1 MGDLIPQLPTGSAL
15 FIFVICLAIGCFVI
29 VRYCLDQFDK
39 PIAGPD
45 DKMPWDFVRPHRLT
59 SRQQYLTGFVIYCS
73 IILLIFVVV
82 SVLIGPGS
90 FFVVVNAITAALTQT
105 GLPEATKV
113 SANGLQDYPTFP
125 IVVAFYI
132 VGLNPNLPTVLNF
145 ELPVRKLAHQLA
157 YIPKNMDR
165 IFNYMRFSQF
175 DLPEDKVTEAYTA
188 ADLRRPK
195 FDGDDLKPI
204 QPLFDRVV
212 VLYAEAAAL
221 SGDVNLH
228 DAEKLVQQL
237 DLDPFKQYRNEIQGV
252 GGNLQGI
259 DSRLLDL
266 AGLQDGERQRTV
278 QSVQRDLTRNLEVL
292 YVIFACAS
300 TVQDLGRISDRLR
313 AIGFTTRFPAGTEIP
328 WNPILRVIGAAA
340 VVLLIAYEIAA
351 NTWLG
356 DTVRSSIPPT
366 TAGILYVL
374 FTILFVHAFA
384 IGQAL
389 YVRAHLI
396 ASDDYFSET
405 GRGNPVAYV
414 KIAWRCWY
422 VSVLW
427 YLLLWVF
434 NLAAMPLA
442 LGPGTIIGYYVAT
455 YFVWAAVPAWC
466 GAMTAYTIDRPSD
479 TLAQRVASSVMLGAS
494 MGLVAVL
501 VVQAAPDMGSVIGT
515 LTAQHPP
522 AGAAGAAATN
532 IAAATEGT
540 ISLPARNN
548 AEIWY
553 EIFNMVVYGGLGVVI
568 GFGLPAALRRYWR
581 SLEEQLPE
589 QIGLLR
595 ANVLR
600 YFQDAQ
606 QFNDWLNTTSD
617 ELDKHSPLDVLA
629 EAGGVTRLTALVG
642 RMRRKNRGS

>member
-1 MGDLIPQLPTGSAL
+1 MGNLIPQLPTGSAL
-15 FIFVICLAIGCFVI
+15 VIFVICLVIGCFVI
-29 VRYCLDQFDK
+29 IRYCLDQFDK

-73 IILLIFVVV
+73 IILFI
-82 SVLIGPGS
+82 
-90 FFVVVNAITAALTQT
+90 FFVVVLVGPGNFSVIISAIGAAVTQQ
-105 GLPEATKV
+105 PEL
-113 SANGLQDYPTFP
+113 SAPTTLSTYSLADIPTFP

-132 VGLNPNLPTVLNF
+132 VGLNPNLPKALDF

-175 DLPEDKVTEAYTA
+175 DLPEDKVAEAYIA

-221 SGDVNLH
+221 SGDINLH
-228 DAEKLVQQL
+228 DTEKLVQQL

-259 DSRLLDL
+259 DSRLLDM
-266 AGLQDGERQRTV
+266 AGLQGGDRQRAIQTI
-278 QSVQRDLTRNLEVL
+278 QRDLTKNLEVL

-300 TVQDLGRISDRLR
+300 TVQDVGRISDRLR
-313 AIGFTTRFPAGTEIP
+313 AIGFTTRFPTGTEIP
-328 WNPILRVIGAAA
+328 WNPILRVFGAAA
-340 VVLLIAYEIAA
+340 VILLIAYEIAA

-356 DTVRSSIPPT
+356 NTVRSSIPPT
-366 TAGILYVL
+366 TAGILYLL

-389 YVRAHLI
+389 YVRARLI

-405 GRGNPVAYV
+405 GRGNPVAYI

-422 VSVLW
+422 VSLLW
-427 YLLLWVF
+427 YLLLWIF
-434 NLAAMPLA
+434 NLASMPLA
-442 LGPGTIIGYYVAT
+442 LGPGTIIASYFLTYV
-455 YFVWAAVPAWC
+455 VWACVPACC
-466 GAMTAYTIDRPSD
+466 GAVTAYTIDRRSD
-479 TLAQRVASSVMLGAS
+479 TLAQRAFSGGLLGVS
-494 MGLVAVL
+494 MGVVAVFVVL
-501 VVQAAPDMGSVIGT
+501 VAPDMGSVIGT
-515 LTAQHPP
+515 LTSQHAP

-532 IAAATEGT
+532 VATATEGQM
-540 ISLPARNN
+540 SLPAPSN
-548 AEIWY
+548 AELWY
-553 EIFNMVVYGGLGVVI
+553 NIFNTVVYGGLGVVI

-581 SLEEQLPE
+581 AVEEQLPE
-589 QIGLLR
+589 QISLLR
-595 ANVLR
+595 SNVLR
-600 YFQDAQ
+600 YFRDAQ

-629 EAGGVTRLTALVG
+629 ETGGVTRLTALVG
-642 RMRRKNRGS
+642 RMRRKIPGS

>member
-1 MGDLIPQLPTGSAL
+1 MGALIPQLPTGSAL

-82 SVLIGPGS
+82 SVLVGPGN
-90 FFVVVNAITAALTQT
+90 FFVIVDAITAALTQKE
-105 GLPEATKV
+105 LPEAAKLST
-113 SANGLQDYPTFP
+113 NGLQDYPTFP

-145 ELPVRKLAHQLA
+145 EVPVRKLAHQLA

-175 DLPEDKVTEAYTA
+175 DLPEDKVAEAYTA

-221 SGDVNLH
+221 SGDINLH

-266 AGLQDGERQRTV
+266 AGQQGGDRQRTV
-278 QSVQRDLTRNLEVL
+278 QTVQRDLTRNLEVL
-292 YVIFACAS
+292 YVIFACSS

-366 TAGILYVL
+366 TAGIIYVL

-434 NLAAMPLA
+434 NLASMPLA
-442 LGPGTIIGYYVAT
+442 LGPGTIILYYFAT

-479 TLAQRVASSVMLGAS
+479 TPAQRLASGVMLGAS

-515 LTAQHPP
+515 LMAQHPP

-532 IAAATEGT
+532 IAAATEGP
-540 ISLPARNN
+540 ISLPARND

-553 EIFNMVVYGGLGVVI
+553 EIFNMFVYGGLGAVI

-581 SLEEQLPE
+581 SLEEQLPD
-589 QIGLLR
+589 QISLLR

-642 RMRRKNRGS
+642 RMRRKNPGS